1 MSISD
6 LEMAIKYEEL
16 EDHAKGI
23 HGFRPCR
30 AVYSGPHNT
39 SVTRWFVGWV
49 AVVPAGLVKV
59 GSHPPGLNTPL
70 VLCTLIP
77 GNMEYYALPHHLPKE
92 PNDSH

>member
-6 LEMAIKYEEL
+6 LERAIKYEEL

-30 AVYSGPHNT
+30 TVYGPHNHDV
-39 SVTRWFVGWV
+39 SRWFVGWV
-49 AVVPAGLVKV
+49 SVVPAGLTRV
-59 GSHPPGLNTPL
+59 GSKPPNLHNPL
-70 VLCTLIP
+70 ILCTLDGHI
-77 GNMEYYALPHHLPKE
+77 EYYALPHHLPKE